1 MLCHILVREMSK
13 GLDLMNQNE
22 DSGFRNSCRNSLIF
36 CGVLVVIAVVIA
48 CVLPAKNKPN
58 SIPVVKAATEV
69 ESEVVADINNF
80 IEEAG
85 FTTTKMKA
93 GDEGLALYRQ
103 PTSRAAVEWFYLHV
117 TGNRDTAM
125 AILEEAEKN
134 DIPLSL
140 AFALAYT
147 ESHYNAKAVNKNRNA
162 SIDRGLFQL
171 NNRSFPQLKEEDFYN
186 PAISAKYGMSHL
198 RFCLNIAG
206 NEVSALAMYNAGTN
220 KVRADSTPQTTLNYV
235 GKIMAYQDKLDKL
248 FADEVLSYYETTRP
262 MTGMAVAFLGNRRFA
277 Q

>member
-1 MLCHILVREMSK
+1 M
-13 GLDLMNQNE
+13 
-22 DSGFRNSCRNSLIF
+22 IF
-36 CGVLVVIAVVIA
+36 CGLLLVIASVIAVV
-48 CVLPAKNKPN
+48 LPAKSKDA
-58 SIPVVKAATEV
+58 SVPVVKAATEV
-69 ESEVVADINNF
+69 ENEVVADFNNL

-85 FTTTKMKA
+85 FSAARIKT
-93 GDEGLALYRQ
+93 GDNGLSLYRQ
-103 PTSRAAVEWFYLHV
+103 PNSRAAVEWFYLHV
-117 TGNRDTAM
+117 TGNRETAM

-147 ESHYNAKAVNKNRNA
+147 ESHYNVNAVNKNRNS

-171 NNRSFPQLKEEDFYN
+171 NNRSFPQLKEEDFFN

-198 RFCLNIAG
+198 RFCMNVAG
-206 NEVSALAMYNAGTN
+206 NEVAALAMYNAGTN
-220 KVRADSTPQTTLNYV
+220 KVRADSTPQVTLNYV

-262 MTGMAVAFLGNRRFA
+262 VTGISVAFLGSRRFDR
-277 Q
+277 